1 MREGSVFSHV
11 CPSFSHSVQG
21 SHVTITHDAS
31 DITMQGTPNSSPPP
45 DMASQT
51 PLLLTSGGQDW
62 RPVQTYSL
70 EDIPSWLPSSGNWNN
85 RYGQCKRTV
94 SILLECFLVTTHKQS
109 LGQGNDFTRVC
120 HSVHGG
126 SLYDVTSCLAAR
138 SHVPSRGGLWGSLSH
153 GGLCAGRGSLSGRPT
168 VR

>member
-1 MREGSVFSHV
+1 MFSVMSAH
-11 CPSFSHSVQG
+11 HSVILSRG

-31 DITMQGTPNSSPPP
+31 DITMQGIPNSSPPP

-109 LGQGNDFTRVC
+109 LGQGNDFTSVC
-120 HSVHGG
+120 HSIH
-126 SLYDVTSCLAAR
+126 
-138 SHVPSRGGLWGSLSH
+138 RGGGVSPYGRH
-153 GGLCAGRGSLSGRPT
+153 PPVEMAIKAGGMHPT
-168 VR
+168 GMYSCVVK